1 MSWAEKA
8 DRAERAG
15 QHSYA
20 RVCASRA
27 RTERRTLPEA
37 LDAAKDGKEFG
48 AVLGG
53 LFASLERAMDAE
65 RAAEEDD
72 Q

>member
-1 MSWAEKA
+1 MSWSEKA
-8 DRAERAG
+8 ERAERAG

-27 RTERRTLPEA
+27 RAERRTLPEA
-37 LDAAKDGKEFG
+37 LDAAKSPQEFG

-53 LFASLERAMDAE
+53 LFAALERAMDAE
-65 RAAEEDD
+65 READDD
-72 Q
+72 QA